1 MVVGLML
8 LYGRKRQLYRLHSNC
23 CQLYIFYSGFIYFF
37 YIRLFIE
44 RKKRFAEEKLN
55 MQQAFSQMLLQ
66 SQIETQEETISQLG
80 KELHDNVGQLLSSTK
95 MLLGITERAMEQPP
109 ETLLTAEETISKA
122 ITELRSL
129 SKSLSKEW
137 LQQFNLIENLQAEII
152 RLNSSKI
159 ITIHFTPPE
168 TLAIH
173 KDQQIILF
181 RILQESIQNTVKH
194 ANAANIFIDFTIKE
208 DTLQVT
214 FKDDGK
220 GFDIN
225 TKANGIGIL
234 NIKHRIKLLNGSIEW
249 LSSSSNGTIIHI
261 GLPLNKPSNEEGNH
275 RIS

>member
-1 MVVGLML
+1 MEE
-8 LYGRKRQLYRLHSNC
+8 KDS
-23 CQLYIFYSGFIYFF
+23 YIVYTVIVASCIFFIVALFIFF

-44 RKKRFAEEKLN
+44 RKKRFAEEKIN

-66 SQIETQEETISQLG
+66 SQIETQEETIAQLG

-95 MLLGITERAMEQPP
+95 MLLGITERAIDNPP

-122 ITELRSL
+122 INELRNL

-137 LQQFNLIENLQAEII
+137 LQQFDLIENLQAEII

-159 ITIHFTPPE
+159 INIHFSHPE
-168 TLAIH
+168 KLVID
-173 KDQQIILF
+173 KDRQMILF
-181 RILQESIQNTVKH
+181 RILQESIQNTLKH
-194 ANAANIFIDFTIKE
+194 ADAKNIFIDFLFTKNS
-208 DTLQVT
+208 LQIV

-220 GFDIN
+220 GFD
-225 TKANGIGIL
+225 TAAKANGIGIM

-249 LSSSSNGTIIHI
+249 LSSSTNGTIINI